1 MYRHRNMATTQVAQA
16 EKNRH
21 KHMIKKVQGGKLKM
35 ADSHR
40 DGYNKSVK
48 TRSQIHKR
56 AVPYI

>member
-1 MYRHRNMATTQVAQA
+1 MATTQVAQA
-16 EKNRH
+16 EKKSAQTYN
-21 KHMIKKVQGGKLKM
+21 KKKVQGGKLKM

>member
-1 MYRHRNMATTQVAQA
+1 MATTQVAQA
-16 EKNRH
+16 EKNWH